1 MSSRRGPRAA
11 TQRLHPTGAS
21 VVSYAGAQ
29 KGPKGRFCA
38 GACRLTLPQEPTQVL
53 FSVSDM
59 VSEVAFWVG
68 ARVQSRLNDTER
80 LSYLRVFSQ
89 VLENG

>member
-1 MSSRRGPRAA
+1 MGRRNGRQRIWAQAARTAMSSRRGPRAA

-38 GACRLTLPQEPTQVL
+38 GACRLTLPRNRPK
-53 FSVSDM
+53 FS
-59 VSEVAFWVG
+59 F
-68 ARVQSRLNDTER
+68 R
-80 LSYLRVFSQ
+80 SQ
-89 VLENG
+89 TW